1 MTGDEGFLWTML
13 LEAAHAGDEVDG
25 VEALKAIPPLA
36 RYVEGWGR
44 PSDLGVVAS
53 WHGDPVGAA
62 WLRLLVGDNKA
73 YGYVDDST
81 PELAIAVDPALTGQ
95 GIGAA
100 LLKRL
105 LLDAERMF
113 PAVSLSVREDN
124 PARRLYERFGFRR
137 LDGFERENRVGG
149 TSITMV
155 RSFTGGSAR

>member
-1 MTGDEGFLWTML
+1 MRAAVTGDEGFLWQML
-13 LEAAHAGDEVDG
+13 REAAHAGDDVDG
-25 VEALKAIPPLA
+25 VDALKRLPELA

-105 LLDAERMF
+105 
-113 PAVSLSVREDN
+113 
-124 PARRLYERFGFRR
+124 
-137 LDGFERENRVGG
+137 
-149 TSITMV
+149 
-155 RSFTGGSAR
+155 